1 MIIIYVNMQN
11 LNHVTATRPCSIYYN
26 QYIETLIT
34 YFHDFVINK
43 SSWAF
48 AYIQIDIYIYIYM
61 NTVAQIRTKGIC
73 LLMGIIYIIFYLE
86 GQVNLLMSKP
96 TDQLTQILSNSP
108 FAEPNHAIR
117 GEALE
122 FILDF
127 VSRFHIQEHVAL
139 FPF

>member
-1 MIIIYVNMQN
+1 
-11 LNHVTATRPCSIYYN
+11 
-26 QYIETLIT
+26 
-34 YFHDFVINK
+34 
-43 SSWAF
+43 
-48 AYIQIDIYIYIYM
+48 
-61 NTVAQIRTKGIC
+61 
-73 LLMGIIYIIFYLE
+73 
-86 GQVNLLMSKP
+86 MSKP

-139 FPF
+139 FPFWKIINDVNATLMGANNLMRPNPI